1 MNEENTSSNPPN
13 KINESELFTKYKSS
27 YKSAFCDLSQYVF
40 YFSCS
45 GYLLWLFRN
54 SWLSV
59 LTIPLLSLLNVKTFI
74 IFHDCC
80 HQSYTPNKT
89 LNYIISHITGIFI
102 FTSPLWELD
111 HTIHHLTNGNRENKY
126 NFKHNELINYTEEE
140 YLQMSPRN
148 RFMFN
153 IFYNY
158 KVYFALIPSFYFFV
172 LQRFMYVIKKLKYGN
187 KIPKSLTYIIFNHTV
202 NNIAILLLF
211 HVLSNNNLLYHYLV
225 SMYISVILGFMLFH
239 SQHTFNPPYVV
250 NNDSW
255 NMKNSGLL
263 GSSFVQVPYL
273 LKYFT
278 GGIEYH
284 HIHHINSKIPGYNLQ
299 KYHEEVISKST
310 FFDNIVKLYMYDC
323 YKNLKLRLYSEKHSK
338 YIRLDEVENKRSL

>member
-1 MNEENTSSNPPN
+1 
-13 KINESELFTKYKSS
+13 
-27 YKSAFCDLSQYVF
+27 
-40 YFSCS
+40 
-45 GYLLWLFRN
+45 
-54 SWLSV
+54 
-59 LTIPLLSLLNVKTFI
+59 
-74 IFHDCC
+74 
-80 HQSYTPNKT
+80 
-89 LNYIISHITGIFI
+89 
-102 FTSPLWELD
+102 
-111 HTIHHLTNGNRENKY
+111 
-126 NFKHNELINYTEEE
+126 
-140 YLQMSPRN
+140 
-148 RFMFN
+148 
-153 IFYNY
+153 
-158 KVYFALIPSFYFFV
+158 
-172 LQRFMYVIKKLKYGN
+172 
-187 KIPKSLTYIIFNHTV
+187 
-202 NNIAILLLF
+202 
-211 HVLSNNNLLYHYLV
+211 
-225 SMYISVILGFMLFH
+225 MLFH